1 MRGKE
6 EPGGLCRSLFH
17 APPNR
22 AAAAELWLSASLQAC
37 SAFLDTLIFQEMI
50 SVRFLYKNLS
60 IFKFWQSHHCCCPIA
75 IPDPPNHFPLAFVKA
90 EKQRNSLSRLPAFKN
105 GHMIQV
111 WIWRTGLW
119 VVKKYFLE
127 RFFFF
132 PSLIKEERD
141 MRRNHTQHP
150 GNCSVCFPSLKSLLW
165 GFHGGSV
172 VKNPPTNAG
181 DTGSSPGPGRS
192 HMLQSN

>member
-90 EKQRNSLSRLPAFKN
+90 EKQRNSLSRLPAFKH
-105 GHMIQV
+105 GHMIHTVVSDSFRPMDCSTPGFPVHHQLPEFTQTHVHQV
-111 WIWRTGLW
+111 SDAIQ
-119 VVKKYFLE
+119 
-127 RFFFF
+127 
-132 PSLIKEERD
+132 PS
-141 MRRNHTQHP
+141 HP
-150 GNCSVCFPSLKSLLW
+150 L
-165 GFHGGSV
+165 
-172 VKNPPTNAG
+172 
-181 DTGSSPGPGRS
+181 SSPSPPAPNPS
-192 HMLQSN
+192 QHQSLFQ